1 MTARNA
7 LAGDLVEEIRRRL
20 AQARRDIYA
29 TVATT
34 DEELATLETHQP
46 GSPPEDAA
54 TETASAILS
63 RLEGREKHEL
73 DEIDAAQARLAAGT
87 YGSCEGCRRASGGYC
102 SRRTS
107 RTPPRSPSMKVSAT
121 GRSHAS
127 PATMVQGCT
136 RGGWKRL
143 DATGRSP
150 QSSLI

>member
-34 DEELATLETHQP
+34 DEELATLEAHQP

-73 DEIDAAQARLAAGT
+73 DEIDAAQARMAAGT
-87 YGSCEGCRRASGGYC
+87 YGSCEGCRRPIPRQRLRAVPTARYC
-102 SRRTS
+102 VACQRREE
-107 RTPPRSPSMKVSAT
+107 R
-121 GRSHAS
+121 
-127 PATMVQGCT
+127 
-136 RGGWKRL
+136 
-143 DATGRSP
+143 
-150 QSSLI
+150 